1 MAQRDQRLTPKRAP
15 HEAVPDIRPPEAS
28 GVMTFSF
35 SWQLNLTGRVG
46 FSRAIAHDCT
56 KNLFS
61 SIAVP
66 PTAG

>member
-1 MAQRDQRLTPKRAP
+1 MAQREQRLTPKRAP

-35 SWQLNLTGRVG
+35 SWQLNLSSRGG
-46 FSRAIAHDCT
+46 FSCTIARDCT
-56 KNLFS
+56 KNSIL